1 MKKVLL
7 GLSLGMVVLLA
18 ACSGSFN
25 PARIE
30 SDEPMLE
37 IATPDI
43 EVDVDV
49 DIDDLDDMGF
59 GMEMTGPGANARA
72 TYMVNRLYID
82 GEEVDEVW
90 MTEFG
95 GSSLMF
101 IGEEAGGNVLIFV
114 GEAEAITATINPS
127 REHPSFESGE
137 WHHHLYAGVAGGERI
152 NFMALL
158 PGLNI
163 DDNAEATDNTQSIY
177 QRGNLHYIVETGEFR
192 LRLTI
197 DGALHELFFVQ
208 L

>member
-7 GLSLGMVVLLA
+7 GLSLVLVVLLV
-18 ACSGSFN
+18 ACNRSN
-25 PARIE
+25 DEYLRIE
-30 SDEPMLE
+30 EPMLE
-37 IATPDI
+37 VATPDI
-43 EVDVDV
+43 EVDL
-49 DIDDLDDMGF
+49 DDLEDIGF

-72 TYMVNRLYID
+72 TYMLNRLYID
-82 GEEVDEVW
+82 GEEVEETW

-127 REHPSFESGE
+127 REHPSFADGE
-137 WHHHLYAGVAGGERI
+137 WHHHLYAGVAGGARI
-152 NFMALL
+152 NFMELL
-158 PGLNI
+158 PHLNI
-163 DDNAEATDNTQSIY
+163 DDNADATDNTQSIY

-197 DGALHELFFVQ
+197 DGAVHELFFVQ